1 ATTSRLTPA
10 VRPQKPAGS
19 GYHQPAYAGRSPT
32 KLVTVMIEELRPA
45 VFLDRDGVLNRVF
58 VRDGVTHPP
67 ATVEEFALL
76 PGADGAVRR
85 LHAAGYALVV
95 VTNQPDVARGIQTRE
110 GVERIHEHLRAE
122 LPMLEVL
129 TCFHDKDDDC
139 ACRKPK
145 PGMVLE
151 AVRRWRLDPHRSFVV
166 GDRWSD
172 VIAGQAAGCR
182 TILVE
187 TPQSDRTRCQPDH
200 CVRDLAEA
208 AEWILTQKR
217 GAKAHE
223 AVC

>member
-1 ATTSRLTPA
+1 MKSDELL
-10 VRPQKPAGS
+10 QDL
-19 GYHQPAYAGRSPT
+19 SPCHP
-32 KLVTVMIEELRPA
+32 VTLSPCHPRPA

-67 ATVEEFALL
+67 ANVAEFELL
-76 PGADGAVRR
+76 PGAADAVRR
-85 LHAAGYALVV
+85 LHAAGFALVV
-95 VTNQPDVARGIQTRE
+95 VTNQPDVARGRQTRE
-110 GVERIHEHLRAE
+110 GVEEIHARLRAE

-129 TCFHDKDDDC
+129 ACYHDNGDDC

-145 PGMVLE
+145 PGMLAE
-151 AVRRWRLDPHRSFVV
+151 AAQRWELDVRRSFLV

-187 TPQSDRTRCQPDH
+187 TPYSGRARCQPDR

-217 GAKAHE
+217 EAKAYE